1 MPLNGLAHDAS
12 NNHLCSTLPNLC
24 RQSLGGSSLSCGLA
38 VSQQWHFLRG
48 QNQSCHPPFAVL
60 PVFPKEKEV
69 QTCVRSWRH
78 LPAPLWTP
86 LWPWKKQLKS
96 IMWAHSLDVSQWL
109 PDWGSNNARRMAD
122 SFMPAESNALW
133 SCHLAQKAGGVGSP
147 AGTWLKRLGEMRGD
161 SVLLWA
167 SPTSTT
173 SLFSKSFHSSVVA
186 IVPHAWCIIIPAT
199 LMAWDSHTASPS
211 SSWHW
216 NEHLAWLQE
225 EKNSVQLGHPCA
237 SNVQDDAA

>member
-1 MPLNGLAHDAS
+1 MPTLSPPHKPQSLPSEKVSKLPSQTLIATCSEQHMPLNGLAHDAS

-38 VSQQWHFLRG
+38 VSRQWHFLRG
-48 QNQSCHPPFAVL
+48 QNQGCHPPFAVL

-96 IMWAHSLDVSQWL
+96 IMWAHSLDVSWWL

-122 SFMPAESNALW
+122 SFMPAESNAL
-133 SCHLAQKAGGVGSP
+133 
-147 AGTWLKRLGEMRGD
+147 
-161 SVLLWA
+161 
-167 SPTSTT
+167 
-173 SLFSKSFHSSVVA
+173 
-186 IVPHAWCIIIPAT
+186 
-199 LMAWDSHTASPS
+199 
-211 SSWHW
+211 
-216 NEHLAWLQE
+216 
-225 EKNSVQLGHPCA
+225 
-237 SNVQDDAA
+237 